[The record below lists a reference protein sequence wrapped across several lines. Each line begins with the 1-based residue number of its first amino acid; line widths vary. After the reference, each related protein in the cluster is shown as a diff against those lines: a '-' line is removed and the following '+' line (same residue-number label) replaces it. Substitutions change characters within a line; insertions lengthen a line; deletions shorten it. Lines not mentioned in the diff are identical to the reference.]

1 MGSVFFVPVVVVGI
15 DALLLG
21 FDGDDRRDPPYR
33 NDLDTSDN
41 EEARRIRELGWDEA
55 TTNDDDHFTIA
66 VDSRRFT
73 RGSSLFIAA
82 LSPFGP

>member
-1 MGSVFFVPVVVVGI
+1 MVVVGI

-33 NDLDTSDN
+33 GDLDTSDS

-55 TTNDDDHFTIA
+55 TTTTTI
-66 VDSRRFT
+66 T
-73 RGSSLFIAA
+73 TL
-82 LSPFGP
+82 